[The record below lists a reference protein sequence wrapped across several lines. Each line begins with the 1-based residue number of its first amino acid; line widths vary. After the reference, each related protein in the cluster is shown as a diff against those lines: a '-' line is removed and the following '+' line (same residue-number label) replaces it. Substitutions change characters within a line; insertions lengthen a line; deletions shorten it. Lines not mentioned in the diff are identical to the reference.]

1 VKQPSGKSCIIIFLK
16 INIIIKM
23 PIIFISLSEL
33 FTEKIKQ
40 YGFDAKTMGIRHHS
54 ADAHER

>member
-1 VKQPSGKSCIIIFLK
+1 
-16 INIIIKM
+16 M